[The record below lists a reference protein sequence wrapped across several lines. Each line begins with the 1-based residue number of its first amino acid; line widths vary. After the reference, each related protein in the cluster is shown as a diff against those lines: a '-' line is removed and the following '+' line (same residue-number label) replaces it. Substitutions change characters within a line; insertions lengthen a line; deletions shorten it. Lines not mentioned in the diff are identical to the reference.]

1 MDMMMEPLLLFET
14 VLLEDRPVLD
24 FIDANYTYRSARL
37 RKWLGGGNREAK
49 SAGRFPCNSLGNLCP
64 TGAREA

>member
-14 VLLEDRPVLD
+14 VLLEDRTVLE

-37 RKWLGGGNREAK
+37 RKWLGEEPGTR
-49 SAGRFPCNSLGNLCP
+49 SVGRSP
-64 TGAREA
+64 